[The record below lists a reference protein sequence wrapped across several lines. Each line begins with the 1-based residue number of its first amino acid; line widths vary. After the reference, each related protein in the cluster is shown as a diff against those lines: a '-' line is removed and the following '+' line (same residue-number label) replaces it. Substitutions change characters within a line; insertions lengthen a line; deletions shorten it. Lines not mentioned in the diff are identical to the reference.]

1 MQHCSNKI
9 LFPNDSVTC
18 IAPWYELRIESNG
31 NLSYCHASSIDQEAS
46 KLSLIDWFNYGPQP
60 TQVRSNIQQGVPS
73 SGCQR
78 CYQTESKSIISAR
91 QRRNQQGAIYNN
103 KYFYNS
109 LEQSPAWP
117 RISGQT
123 STFKPA
129 FLHISLSNLCN
140 LSCKMC
146 EPALSSQL
154 ANTMKKIKLIDASTP
169 TLVDWTDDPERWDQF
184 CNLVIDNPE
193 LICLHFMGGEPLIHK
208 KFHKFI
214 DLCIEKQCTNFHLTF
229 VTNGTFYNPDLLK
242 KLSYFKSA
250 TIEISLENLH
260 SSNDY
265 IRQGSSYKYIK
276 QNILEFVKHRNQK
289 INVVLRS
296 VPQALSVM
304 HYETLIDFAIKNQ
317 LQIDSND
324 LENKPNLKAFVLPE
338 HIKKSLIDKFRQKYL
353 DRQDEALTTSDRVL
367 LLRNQSAVVEQIQD
381 HVRNVIKILA
391 EPEPSNIEDL
401 RRDFIKYCQY
411 FDKDSSH
418 FLSVYPEL
426 EKFYYEYN

>member
-1 MQHCSNKI
+1 
-9 LFPNDSVTC
+9 
-18 IAPWYELRIESNG
+18 
-31 NLSYCHASSIDQEAS
+31 
-46 KLSLIDWFNYGPQP
+46 
-60 TQVRSNIQQGVPS
+60 
-73 SGCQR
+73 
-78 CYQTESKSIISAR
+78 
-91 QRRNQQGAIYNN
+91 
-103 KYFYNS
+103 
-109 LEQSPAWP
+109 
-117 RISGQT
+117 
-123 STFKPA
+123 
-129 FLHISLSNLCN
+129 
-140 LSCKMC
+140 MC

-276 QNILEFVKHRNQK
+276 QNVLEFAKHRNQK

-304 HYETLIDFAIKNQ
+304 HYETLIDFAIENQ

-324 LENKPNLKAFVLPE
+324 LGNKSNLKAFVLPN
-338 HIKKSLIDKFRQKYL
+338 HIKKSLIAKLRQKYL
-353 DRQDEALTTSDRVL
+353 SGQNEELTTSDRVL
-367 LLRNQSAVVEQIQD
+367 LLRNQSAVVKQIQD
-381 HVRNVIKILA
+381 HVQNVIKILA

-401 RRDFIKYCQY
+401 RKDFIKYCQY